1 MQRRPNAGLKLGL
14 GAVAVLFAAA
24 CGAGGGGG
32 GGGGAAMT
40 GGTPGSTCNTK
51 YNSEGCV
58 GNKKTG
64 CVALPTDVSP
74 DAGVWKDLGDCTSS
88 EYCIAEANPSDAAK
102 KIAVCKPL
110 QTGGGTDTVGAGD
123 GTAGGDSTTVGDA
136 ISYAQSVQ
144 CVKTNCLSE
153 FSACKADAGCGP
165 SANCFEKCTT
175 EACADACPDMPDGNS
190 AGMALGMCMMQK
202 GCIPT
207 SQPEPVCGNSKCET
221 GETSANCSQDC
232 KTTGPVCGNGT
243 CESGETNA
251 NCASDCKATG
261 PVCGDKKCEGNEI
274 EMCPQDCQTGPKCGN
289 GTCESGETTTSCPS
303 DCKTTAAKCG
313 DLKCDAGEST
323 NCPLDCNTQ
332 YASSMTCAVNG
343 CSSQWAACMN
353 DAKCKGF
360 FNCAVMCDCNQSC
373 IQECGMGI
381 ETNSAAVNIVTCS
394 SQKQC
399 PDPCAGTGPVCGNGK
414 CESGETKTNC
424 SKDCGSATPVCGNGT
439 CETGETASSCAK
451 DCGTS
456 TGHACD
462 QYCGTQAPS
471 GCYCDA
477 ECKNAGDCCTPD
489 GKAPTSANKTCGG
502 STCVQCNGAP

>member
-1 MQRRPNAGLKLGL
+1 MMQRRPNAGLKMGL

-32 GGGGAAMT
+32 GAAMT
-40 GGTPGSTCNTK
+40 GGVPGSTCDTK
-51 YNSEGCV
+51 YQSEGCV

-64 CVALPTDVSP
+64 CVALPTAASP
-74 DAGVWKDLGDCTSS
+74 DAGEWKDLGDCTSS

-102 KIAVCKPL
+102 KIAVCRPL

-123 GTAGGDSTTVGDA
+123 GTAGGDSSASTDATGPTVA
-136 ISYAQSVQ
+136 EMKA
-144 CVKTNCLSE
+144 CVLAKCNAE
-153 FSACKADAGCGP
+153 WSACKADTAGCAAM
-165 SANCFEKCTT
+165 ANCVEKCND
-175 EACADACPDMPDGNS
+175 EKCADACPNPPNNN
-190 AGMALGMCMMQK
+190 APALSLAMCMIEK
-202 GCIPT
+202 GCAP
-207 SQPEPVCGNSKCET
+207 SQPSGPVCGDGKCDS
-221 GETSANCSQDC
+221 GETPANCSQDC

-243 CESGETNA
+243 CESGETTA
-251 NCASDCKATG
+251 NCGQDCKATG
-261 PVCGDKKCEGNEI
+261 PVCGDGKCEGNEI
-274 EMCPQDCQTGPKCGN
+274 EMCAKDCATGPVCGN
-289 GTCESGETTTSCPS
+289 GKCESGENTANCKSDCPATTT
-303 DCKTTAAKCG
+303 AKCG

-414 CESGETKTNC
+414 CESGESSASC
-424 SKDCGSATPVCGNGT
+424 S
-439 CETGETASSCAK
+439 K

-456 TGHACD
+456 TGHFCD
-462 QYCGTQAPS
+462 SNCGSPGTECFCDSQCAQY
-471 GCYCDA
+471 
-477 ECKNAGDCCTPD
+477 GDCCTAAGTKP
-489 GKAPTSANKTCGG
+489 PTANKTCAG
-502 STCVQCNGAP
+502 STCAECNGVP